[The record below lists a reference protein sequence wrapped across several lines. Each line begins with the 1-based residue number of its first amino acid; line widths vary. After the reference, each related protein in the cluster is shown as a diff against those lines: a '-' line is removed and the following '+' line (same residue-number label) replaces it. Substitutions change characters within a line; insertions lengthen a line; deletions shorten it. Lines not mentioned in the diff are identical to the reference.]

1 MRPIA
6 AFVAIVFAALGSA
19 ALGQSAPTTQPL
31 SPDRLLDNMLTP
43 PAPRPIQPGI
53 HDPAPIDKSTGK
65 GAVNPKAPAMTVLRE
80 GTYIVDRVGRLT
92 PTSDGQQME
101 FRFESDGK
109 AMFDPPVILL
119 PNLKLMAMEKAAAGS
134 SRELRFRVTGAVTEY
149 RGRNYVMLD
158 KFVVV
163 PDGQ

>member
-1 MRPIA
+1 MRTISILVAGVMAAIA
-6 AFVAIVFAALGSA
+6 MPVSA
-19 ALGQSAPTTQPL
+19 QSAPTTQPL

-43 PAPRPIQPGI
+43 PAPRPIQPGAG
-53 HDPAPIDKSTGK
+53 DPAPIDKSTGK
-65 GAVNPKAPAMTVLRE
+65 GATNPKAPAMTVLRE
-80 GTYIVDRVGRLT
+80 GTYIVDRIGRLT
-92 PTSDGQQME
+92 PAGDGQQVE

-119 PNLKLMAMEKAAAGS
+119 PNLKLMAMEKATSGS
-134 SRELRFRVTGAVTEY
+134 SRELRFRITGAVTEY

-163 PDGQ
+163 PDSQ